1 MVFTKYTVQKGKPL
15 VTPSPAVAATGVW
28 ADTRCKK
35 PLPTVILEILR
46 GRDWALR
53 HTIFGNCFPSLRT
66 ELEALMGP
74 DELLTGKNTK
84 VFRGRCIALP
94 DVPDYIVKPLAPQ
107 PKYVQLSLESVGI
120 RPCRKANR
128 GGGYRGGGYRGGGSI
143 AKNR

>member
-28 ADTRCKK
+28 ADTRCKL
-35 PLPTVILEILR
+35 PLPLVILEILR
-46 GRDWALR
+46 GRDWPLR
-53 HTIFGNCFPSLRT
+53 HRIFGNCFPSLRT

-94 DVPDYIVKPLAPQ
+94 DAPDYIVMPLAPQ

-128 GGGYRGGGYRGGGSI
+128 GGGYRGGGSI
-143 AKNR
+143 VKNR